1 MSIFDRPPPAARRR
15 PGFRLRFT
23 TAATA
28 AAIAAAVFSLAWLAG
43 APGNGASAF
52 ETSAKEMILVDDIT
66 GAVMLDKNSDR
77 SMFPASMSKLMTLY
91 IVFNKLTEGSLSL
104 DAQFRVSEKAWRMGG
119 SKMFVELNSRVTVS
133 DLLRGVIVQSGND
146 ACIVLAEGI
155 AGSETQFVELMNAAS
170 KKLGLANS
178 HFMNVTGWPHPEHF
192 TTARDLAI
200 LAHAM
205 IRDFPQFYGIFQEK
219 NFTFNGIKQGN
230 RNPLLYTYPGADG
243 LKTGYTQASGYG
255 LTASASRG
263 GRRLIVVANGM
274 SNVNER
280 AREVE
285 RILDHGFTE
294 YSNYTLF
301 KAGDIVEQIEVWLGD
316 KVNVPLI
323 INHDLTVTL
332 SRTERRDLKV
342 KVQAPGPIPAPV
354 NKGAEVA
361 KLVVISAADKKP
373 IEFPLVAGTDVGR
386 LSAFGRIGAAFNH
399 LLWGEQKR

>member
-23 TAATA
+23 
-28 AAIAAAVFSLAWLAG
+28 AAVILLAWLAG
-43 APGNGASAF
+43 AASNGAGAF

-178 HFMNVTGWPHPEHF
+178 HFMNVTGWPHPEHV

-200 LAHAM
+200 LAHAV
-205 IRDFPQFYGIFQEK
+205 IRDFPQFYGIFKEK

-243 LKTGYTQASGYG
+243 LKTGHTQASGYG

-285 RILDHGFTE
+285 RLLDHGFTE

-342 KVQAPGPIPAPV
+342 KVLAPGPIPAPV

-386 LSAFGRIGAAFNH
+386 LSAFGRIGGAFNH

>member
-23 TAATA
+23 
-28 AAIAAAVFSLAWLAG
+28 AAVILLAWLAG
-43 APGNGASAF
+43 AASNGAGAF

-178 HFMNVTGWPHPEHF
+178 HFMNVTGWPHPEHV

-200 LAHAM
+200 LAHAV
-205 IRDFPQFYGIFQEK
+205 IRDFPQFYGIFKEK

-243 LKTGYTQASGYG
+243 LKTGHTQASGYG
-255 LTASASRG
+255 PTASASRG

-285 RILDHGFTE
+285 RLLDHGFTE

-342 KVQAPGPIPAPV
+342 KVLAPGPIPAPV

-386 LSAFGRIGAAFNH
+386 LSAFGRIGGAFNH